1 MTKEFELTIDDGRIL
16 HVYDTAPGATDRLP
30 VLWHHGTPNI
40 GAPPAPLFD
49 DRLGLR
55 WISYDRPGYG
65 GSTPEPGRTL
75 ASAAGYASRIADALG
90 LGRFAVMGHSGGA
103 SHALACAAL
112 LGERVLAVL
121 SVSGLAPYAAG
132 GPTPR
137 AAGDHAPYP
146 AGGFAPHDAAGEAGR
161 GRADRE
167 ARAADDFDWFAGMA
181 PSCEASLR
189 AAARGRA
196 AKERHEAA
204 AAYDPEMFTPED
216 HAAFEGEWSWFDSV
230 VGPAV
235 AKGPGGLIDDD
246 LAYVTPWGCDPA
258 AATAPV
264 LLVHGG
270 KDRVAPAGHGDR
282 LARHCP
288 TAELRLSPRDGHISI
303 LPSAGAAAV
312 EWLATEG
319 HRRLG

>member
-1 MTKEFELTIDDGRIL
+1 MTKEFELTIGDGRIL

-40 GAPPAPLFD
+40 GAPPEPLFD

-55 WISYDRPGYG
+55 WISCDRPGYG

-90 LGRFAVMGHSGGA
+90 LARFAVMGHSGGA

-112 LGERVLAVL
+112 LGERVLAAL
-121 SVSGLAPYAAG
+121 SVSALAPYAAG
-132 GPTPR
+132 GL
-137 AAGDHAPYP
+137 
-146 AGGFAPHDAAGEAGR
+146 APHAV
-161 GRADRE
+161 
-167 ARAADDFDWFAGMA
+167 DWFAGMA

-189 AAARGRA
+189 AAAQGRA
-196 AKERHEAA
+196 AKERHEAT

-235 AKGPGGLIDDD
+235 ATGPGGLIDDD

-258 AATAPV
+258 AVTAPI

-270 KDRVAPAGHGDR
+270 LDRVVPAAHGEW

-288 TAELRLSPRDGHISI
+288 TAELRLSPGDGHISI

-312 EWLATEG
+312 QWLAAEG
-319 HRRLG
+319 HRRSE